1 MNFEFKL
8 GDDKIDICDDF
19 KYLVTVFPKHHIFFK
34 AIKHNVD
41 QAKKALHLLYKRI
54 NNLQIPLD
62 HQLHLFD
69 STVLPILL
77 YGCETWGFHST
88 NLLDTVHTQFL
99 RNITKLCKSTPI
111 YMLYAE
117 LGHKPIDI
125 HITSGMIGYW
135 ISLVNSENTNKFSRK
150 IYDIMLAE
158 YNRGQNFKWLSYIK
172 QFLISVGEPGLLN
185 RNLIPNLKATK
196 EKINYQ

>member
-19 KYLVTVFPKHHIFFK
+19 KYLGTVFPKHHIFFK

-41 QAKKALHLLYKRI
+41 HAKKALHLLYKRI

-69 STVLPILL
+69 STVLPFLL

-117 LGHKPIDI
+117 LGHKQIDI
-125 HITSGMIGYW
+125 HIKSRMIGYW
-135 ISLVNSENTNKFSRK
+135 ISLVNRENTNKFSRK
-150 IYDIMLAE
+150 IFNIMFAE

-172 QFLISVGEPGLLN
+172 QLLILVGEPGLLN
-185 RNLIPNLKATK
+185 WNLIPNLKATK